1 MINPSVAI
9 IIVNWN
15 SYSFTFDCITSLK
28 KCNYP
33 NFKIILVDN
42 GSTDFSIEKLSKDF
56 KEIDIIKNKS
66 NLGFTGGNNIAISRA
81 LKENFDY
88 VMLLNNDTK
97 VNSDFLSFL
106 VRRLEN
112 ENNLGAIQPLILQME
127 DKNKIWNAGG
137 SFIRLI
143 GLSNVVDKGKNI
155 KSINLNKHYSEWIS
169 GCCIMLKSKVIREV
183 GLLDNSF
190 FAYFED
196 VDWSLRIKNEGY
208 LLGIDY
214 RSIIYHHE
222 SGSSKSSSKSNE
234 GFLNPMV
241 HYYNFRNHIKLIK
254 KHRNYF
260 NLTCSIIFQIFKTV
274 TFSIYFIVRFRFN
287 KLKKMLKGVI
297 DGFNS

>member
-1 MINPSVAI
+1 MINPSIAI
-9 IIVNWN
+9 IVVNWN

-28 KCNYP
+28 KCKYP

-42 GSTDFSIEKLSKDF
+42 GSNDFSIEQLSQDF
-56 KEIDIIKNKS
+56 KGLDIIKNKS
-66 NLGFTGGNNIAISRA
+66 NLGFTGGNNIAISKA
-81 LKENFDY
+81 LNEKFDY
-88 VMLLNNDTK
+88 IMLLNNDTK

-112 ENNLGAIQPLILQME
+112 ENKLGAIQPLILQM
-127 DKNKIWNAGG
+127 DNKNKVWNAGG
-137 SFIRLI
+137 RFFRLI
-143 GLSNVVDKGKNI
+143 GLPKVIGKGKKI
-155 KSINLNKHYSEWIS
+155 KSINSNNCYSEWIS
-169 GCCIMLKSKVIREV
+169 GCCIMLKAKVVREV

-214 RSIIYHHE
+214 KSIIYHHE
-222 SGSSKSSSKSNE
+222 SGSSKSSSKSSE

-260 NLTCSIIFQIFKTV
+260 NFTCSIIFQIFKIV
-274 TFSIYFIVRFRFN
+274 VFLLYFIARFRFK
-287 KLKKMLKGVI
+287 KLKKTLRGVI
-297 DGFNS
+297 DGINS

>member
-97 VNSDFLSFL
+97 VNSRSKNRNTRTDFTHLFISIDKLTHYFEYRP
-106 VRRLEN
+106 V
-112 ENNLGAIQPLILQME
+112 LQH
-127 DKNKIWNAGG
+127 
-137 SFIRLI
+137 L
-143 GLSNVVDKGKNI
+143 
-155 KSINLNKHYSEWIS
+155 EWIQ
-169 GCCIMLKSKVIREV
+169 IL
-183 GLLDNSF
+183 
-190 FAYFED
+190 
-196 VDWSLRIKNEGY
+196 WS
-208 LLGIDY
+208 
-214 RSIIYHHE
+214 
-222 SGSSKSSSKSNE
+222 
-234 GFLNPMV
+234 
-241 HYYNFRNHIKLIK
+241 
-254 KHRNYF
+254 
-260 NLTCSIIFQIFKTV
+260 
-274 TFSIYFIVRFRFN
+274 
-287 KLKKMLKGVI
+287 
-297 DGFNS
+297 